1 MITIKDVPTK
11 TPIPREEINRNCEGE
26 SVKASGSEPTTK
38 DLNQDETTISFL
50 FFPEDEQDVISVLT

>member
-26 SVKASGSEPTTK
+26 SVKASGNEPTTK
-38 DLNQDETTISFL
+38 DLHQDEASISFI
-50 FFPEDEQDVISVLT
+50 FFPEEEQNMISMLT